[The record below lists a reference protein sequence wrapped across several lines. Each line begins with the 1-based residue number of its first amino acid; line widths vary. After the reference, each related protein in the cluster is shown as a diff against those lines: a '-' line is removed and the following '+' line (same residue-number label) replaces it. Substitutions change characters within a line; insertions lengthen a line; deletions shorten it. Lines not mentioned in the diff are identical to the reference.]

1 MTRNLNVMHSKSR
14 GFSMLET
21 LVTLF
26 IISVWLLGSAGVQTI
41 AMKLNKSSALRNQAI
56 LIAAEVGERIENN
69 RRAAAL
75 DPNPYQY
82 NGSEKNSLTT
92 NCLSVPCDP
101 KALAAFD
108 IYEIYQRGQSAG
120 GMIVKI
126 LPDDPL
132 PLDPNVRRYKIEV
145 TWSDRR
151 TGQQYSTPGTAE
163 EGKYTSVKSVYIS

>member
-1 MTRNLNVMHSKSR
+1 MKRNLNVMPSKSR

-56 LIAAEVGERIENN
+56 LIASEVGERMENN
-69 RRAAAL
+69 RRATV
-75 DPNPYQY
+75 NNGYQY
-82 NGSEKNSLTT
+82 DGSVKGSPTKD
-92 NCLSVPCDP
+92 CLSSACNPTE
-101 KALAAFD
+101 LAAFD

-132 PLDPNVRRYKIEV
+132 PLDPNVKRYRIEV

-151 TGQQYSTPGTAE
+151 TGQQYSTTSTAE